1 MDLKSLKEV
10 IVLLENSTLEQI
22 EIKNKDFEIKLK
34 KPSVIVQNVPHVE
47 TIEVGQTK
55 KAAVVEDNK
64 NYFKAPIVGTCYLKP
79 NPEAKEYISVG
90 QQIKKGDIL
99 CIIEAM
105 KVMNEIKAEQDGIV
119 KEILVGNGEMVQYD
133 QNLFLIE

>member
-1 MDLKSLKEV
+1 MDIKAIKEV
-10 IVLLENSTLEQI
+10 IVLLEESTLEQI
-22 EIKNKDFEIKLK
+22 EIKNEDFEIKLK
-34 KPSVIVQNVPHVE
+34 KPSVIIQNVPQVE

-55 KAAVVEDNK
+55 KEIVVEDKK

-79 NPEAKEYISVG
+79 NPDAKEYISVG

-105 KVMNEIKAEQDGIV
+105 KVMNEIKAEQDGII